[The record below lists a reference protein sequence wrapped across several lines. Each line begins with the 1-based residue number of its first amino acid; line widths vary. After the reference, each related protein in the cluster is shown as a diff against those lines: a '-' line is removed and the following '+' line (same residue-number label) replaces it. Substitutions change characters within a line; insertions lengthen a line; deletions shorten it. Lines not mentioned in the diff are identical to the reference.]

1 MKYKGC
7 HFEKNEIK
15 KVRAC
20 DLKRYITLAKN
31 AIIDATIQAMINARR
46 ILPLGSVHSERNS
59 LLRSAIRQ
67 AQQVTGMAERA
78 KLPQN
83 CGAIGIVQCQK

>member
-31 AIIDATIQAMINARR
+31 V
-46 ILPLGSVHSERNS
+46 LGWSPTTD
-59 LLRSAIRQ
+59 LRAGLALTVEHFRKVLESH
-67 AQQVTGMAERA
+67 
-78 KLPQN
+78 
-83 CGAIGIVQCQK
+83 